1 MRLLWTDDEGRVRC
15 DDPDVGP
22 VGLTGVAQVVQDPF
36 YDLGIWLRAAD
47 GRIAR
52 VLPPTE

>member
-1 MRLLWTDDEGRVRC
+1 
-15 DDPDVGP
+15 VGP

-36 YDLGIWLRAAD
+36 DDLGIWLRAAD